1 MTGVIAGIVVCAF
14 VFVIR
19 EALKSSAEEDWEN

>member
-1 MTGVIAGIVVCAF
+1 MTGVFAGIVVCAF

-19 EALKSSAEEDWEN
+19 ETLMKSADEDCDY

>member
-1 MTGVIAGIVVCAF
+1 MTGFIAGLVVCAF

-19 EALKSSAEEDWEN
+19 ETLMGTTEEDWEN